1 MKRKKILAIS
11 IVCVLLIGGGSV
23 GGAAYYKKSKNEK
36 RVVNVTPVVNM
47 MGYDYGSEKTI
58 DGTVITGSKQNVMLE
73 KNQVV
78 QSVLVKKGD
87 KVKVGTPLIAYD
99 TTALKLAVQE
109 KRMLSM
115 RQKMTCGRQ
124 EKNWNACN
132 PCTQQKTKYMT

>member
-11 IVCVLLIGGGSV
+11 IVCVLLVGGGSV

-87 KVKVGTPLIAYD
+87 KVKVGTPLIAY
-99 TTALKLAVQE
+99 E
-109 KRMLSM
+109 RMLSM

-124 EKNWNACN
+124 EKNWNVCN
-132 PCTQQKTKYMT
+132 PCARQKTKRMT